1 MSIAGGLFNSNNK
14 QENVGDTKSTSDGGA
29 TDGDAPAVDLTT
41 SIPGFD
47 DVDADDSGAIVI
59 GTDDD
64 TQAWVD
70 EAVEGTDVSEGSA
83 VDDLDVNASPEE
95 PLDLES

>member
-47 DVDADDSGAIVI
+47 DVDADDSGSIVI

-64 TQAWVD
+64 TQAWVE
-70 EAVEGTDVSEGSA
+70 EAAEGSESSA
-83 VDDLDVNASPEE
+83 VDDLDVNSSPEA

>member
-47 DVDADDSGAIVI
+47 DVDADDSGSFVI
-59 GTDDD
+59 ETDED
-64 TQAWVD
+64 TQVPTD
-70 EAVEGTDVSEGSA
+70 EVMDGVA
-83 VDDLDVNASPEE
+83 VDGLDVDSSQDE

>member
-14 QENVGDTKSTSDGGA
+14 QENVGDTKSTSDGGG
-29 TDGDAPAVDLTT
+29 TDGDTPAVDLTT

-47 DVDADDSGAIVI
+47 DVDADDSGSIVI

-70 EAVEGTDVSEGSA
+70 EAADSSA
-83 VDDLDVNASPEE
+83 VDDLDVNSSPEE

>member
-29 TDGDAPAVDLTT
+29 SDGDAPAVDLTT

-47 DVDADDSGAIVI
+47 DTDVDDTDSFVI
-59 GTDDD
+59 ETGED
-64 TQAWVD
+64 TQAPAD
-70 EAVEGTDVSEGSA
+70 EVADGVA
-83 VDDLDVNASPEE
+83 VDDLDVNHAEDA

>member
-29 TDGDAPAVDLTT
+29 TDGEAPAVDLTT

-47 DVDADDSGAIVI
+47 DVDDGDSGSIVI
-59 GTDDD
+59 GAGDD

-70 EAVEGTDVSEGSA
+70 EAAEGSA
-83 VDDLDVNASPEE
+83 VDDLDVSSSPEE
-95 PLDLES
+95 ALDLES

>member
-47 DVDADDSGAIVI
+47 DVDADDDAGSIVI
-59 GTDDD
+59 GTGDD

-70 EAVEGTDVSEGSA
+70 EATDGAA
-83 VDDLDVNASPEE
+83 VDDLDVDAPRDER
-95 PLDLES
+95 LDLES